1 MGYLAYIPT
10 GWLFGGI
17 AAAAVVVVW
26 AGVRLTRYGDTIGE
40 RFNLSRTWVGVIL
53 LATITSLP
61 ELVVT
66 LSSQLAVARP
76 RIAIGNVCGSNLIN
90 LCIFA
95 VMDIYEGRG
104 ALSRRLSRGLIRPA
118 MMGLLIM
125 GIAGLGF
132 LLPVLGLGRWANILS
147 WPISGAILLLCLYSI
162 WKTDRGGQLPAEA
175 LRAPAPAGAGRAGRH
190 IAVHFGACTA
200 LVVAGGVALIIL
212 CDSLLEQGLP
222 FGSATIRLKESVVGS
237 VGVAFVTSLPELV
250 VCLTAMRL
258 RAADMAMGNIFG
270 SNVFNMMLLPL
281 AHFVRPKEAFW
292 GEALGAHG
300 LVLGGAM
307 VLTIIIALGIRRR
320 SRRAVLRLG
329 WDGAAVMLIG
339 AAILATV
346 AALGVTL

>member
-1 MGYLAYIPT
+1 MGYLADIPE

-17 AAAAVVVVW
+17 AAAAAVVVW
-26 AGVRLTRYGDTIGE
+26 AGVRLTRYGDALGE

-53 LATITSLP
+53 LAMITSLP

-66 LSSQLAVARP
+66 LSSQLAVSRP

-95 VMDIYEGRG
+95 VMDMYEGRG

-125 GIAGLGF
+125 GLAGAGLM
-132 LLPVLGLGRWANILS
+132 LAAPALSGLANILS
-147 WPISGAILLLCLYSI
+147 WPISGAILALCLYSI

-175 LRAPAPAGAGRAGRH
+175 LPQATARRGGRGLGVR
-190 IAVHFGACTA
+190 FGVCTA
-200 LVVAGGVALIIL
+200 LVVASGVALIVL
-212 CDSLLEQGLP
+212 CDSLLEQDLQ

-250 VCLTAMRL
+250 VCLTAVRL
-258 RAADMAMGNIFG
+258 GAFDMAMGNIFG
-270 SNVFNMMLLPL
+270 SNVFNMLLLPL

-292 GEALGAHG
+292 PEALGSHG
-300 LVLGGAM
+300 MVLGGAM
-307 VLTIIIALGIRRR
+307 LLTVIIAVGIRRK
-320 SRRAVLRLG
+320 SPRAVLRLG
-329 WDGAAVMLIG
+329 WDGLIVAVLGIC
-339 AAILATV
+339 ILVAV
-346 AALGVTL
+346 AALGVSV